1 MIDYFKSL
9 SIRNKLIILQLF
21 TVCIVILIFNV
32 YLVYSDQ
39 MSYHSTVIDQ
49 FKTIAQLIGDNSI
62 SAV

>member
-62 SAV
+62 LAV